1 MGDFVRQ
8 QRNFGLGPRKS
19 GNAESRR
26 AIAKRDPQSERAMRA
41 GRETRAQRSTLK
53 GRVEIGRQRWC
64 GKVARGQTCAFKFEA
79 LRRISQLAAHLH
91 V

>member
-41 GRETRAQRSTLK
+41 RRDESLK
-53 GRVEIGRQRWC
+53 ID
-64 GKVARGQTCAFKFEA
+64 A
-79 LRRISQLAAHLH
+79 
-91 V
+91 